1 MACLDAESIAELI
14 SEQSDPIARAAFAD
28 HAAACESCHAVVEV
42 LFDHTQSAQ
51 RTAISP
57 DLPSKI
63 DRYVIRR
70 MLGAGGMGVVYVA
83 HDPELD
89 REVAIKMLRR
99 GTDATRLRREAQ
111 ALARLSHPNVV
122 AVHDVGEHDGQ
133 VFVAMA
139 LVHGVNLRQWRQ
151 QPREYYEHLRV
162 LLAAGRG
169 IVAAHT
175 AGLIHR
181 DLKPDNIFVSDDGD
195 VLVGDFG
202 LARDAA
208 DREGN
213 GAPSP
218 RGGSGDLTMTGT
230 VLGTPAYMAPEQADG
245 RATEKSD
252 QFSFCV
258 TAFEAL
264 YGMRPFSG
272 RTVDEILANVRSGTI
287 TRPKRSIDATVERAL
302 ERGLRA
308 DPEERFPSMAEL
320 LRALEPRS
328 RRAAWI
334 AAAGVLAVGAAV
346 ATTVFVTREP
356 VADAEAVCAT
366 AGTPAWNPLVR
377 GGVLAALAAHG
388 NTPDAIT
395 ELGRRL
401 DRYATTWTQV
411 RHDACVAQVSNR
423 LTPAQAT
430 ARIACLE
437 TRKTAFEVTASSL
450 LDSTADVFATWKR
463 VAVIPPPESCN
474 SDDAVFL
481 SSATAEHQA
490 LMRELATA
498 VNTNS
503 AAIAAVAK
511 KAEATTDIPARLEIA
526 LAQAKD
532 SLDNG
537 RLVEADAALERARP
551 LAERLDVVSS
561 RVRAFALSARSLCL
575 QARHDEADRFL
586 AIAQGGAQRLQETE
600 NAPEIEEVFEAHT
613 ECLYRR
619 KKYAELEPLLAER
632 LVLVQR
638 RFGRD
643 GLEAGE
649 IHQRLAQVYLQ
660 LERPE
665 DSAREYA
672 ASRAIEQRFVKT
684 DETAAVAEDGRGIE
698 ALQAGDLEG
707 ALVHSRRSIEMFK
720 AIHHDGLALALVSLG
735 MLLEFAEYPAE
746 ADARFTDALAL
757 IPVDTTVEEQA
768 VKRVEALDGRGLVRL
783 QMGKFDAAI
792 ADVQAAI
799 TGAEKYHRAD
809 FVTSSQLTLAR
820 AWVAKREY
828 ERAVRGFRAFLAAF
842 EKADSYTPTRHGI
855 AQFEYAKALW
865 ETGDRDGARAMA
877 QTAEVNVAKMRDG
890 AAKAPLFRHLL
901 PSSTALLANI
911 EQWRDQHR

>member
-42 LFDHTQSAQ
+42 LFDHTQPVLGSA
-51 RTAISP
+51 SG

-139 LVHGVNLRQWRQ
+139 LVDGVNLRQWLRA
-151 QPREYYEHLRV
+151 PRENREILRV

-181 DLKPDNIFVSDDGD
+181 DLKPDNIFVAASGD

-208 DREGN
+208 DEREG
-213 GAPSP
+213 APAP
-218 RGGSGDLTMTGT
+218 ATGSGDLTMTGT

-264 YGMRPFSG
+264 YGTRPFSG
-272 RTVDEILANVRSGTI
+272 RTVDEILANVRAGTI

-302 ERGLRA
+302 QRGLRA
-308 DPEERFPSMAEL
+308 DPQARFPSMSEL

-346 ATTVFVTREP
+346 ATTIVVTRES
-356 VADAEAVCAT
+356 VADAEDICAT
-366 AGTPAWNPLVR
+366 AGTPAWNALVR

-388 NTPDAIT
+388 NTPDAIA

-401 DRYATTWTQV
+401 DQYAANWTRV
-411 RHDACVAQVSNR
+411 RHDACVAQVSKQ
-423 LTPAQAT
+423 LTPAQAV

-450 LDSTADVFATWKR
+450 IDSSTDVFATWKR
-463 VAVIPPPESCN
+463 VAVIAPPESCN
-474 SDDAVFL
+474 RDDAAFL

-498 VNTNS
+498 VNTDS

-537 RLVEADAALERARP
+537 ALVEADTALERARP
-551 LAERLDVVSS
+551 LAEGLDVVSM
-561 RVRAFALSARSLCL
+561 RVRASALSARSLCQ
-575 QARHDEADRFL
+575 QARHEEADRFL
-586 AIAQGGAQRLQETE
+586 AIAQAGARRLKEIE
-600 NAPEIEEVFEAHT
+600 NGPEIDEVFEAHT

-619 KKYAELEPLLAER
+619 KKYAELEPLLVER
-632 LVLVQR
+632 LALVQR

-649 IHQRLAQVYLQ
+649 IHQRLAQVYLP
-660 LERPE
+660 LERPA

-672 ASRAIEQRFVKT
+672 ASRAIEQRLVKS
-684 DETAAVAEDGRGIE
+684 DEAAAVAEDGRGIE
-698 ALQAGDLEG
+698 ALQAGDLEA
-707 ALVHSRRSIEMFK
+707 ALEHSRRAIEMFK
-720 AIHHDGLALALVSLG
+720 EIHHAKLPLALVSRG

-746 ADARFTDALAL
+746 ADATFTEALAL
-757 IPVDTTVEEQA
+757 IPVDTTEEDQA
-768 VKRVEALDGRGLVRL
+768 VKRIEALDGRGLVRL

-799 TGAEKYHRAD
+799 AGAEKFHRAD
-809 FVTSSQLTLAR
+809 FETSSQLTLAR
-820 AWVAKREY
+820 AWAAKREY
-828 ERAVRGFRAFLAAF
+828 ERAVRGFRAFLEAF
-842 EKADSYTPTRHGI
+842 EKADNYTPTRHGI

-865 ETGDRDGARAMA
+865 ETDDRDAALTMA
-877 QTAEVNVAKMRDG
+877 QAAEVSVAKMRDG
-890 AAKAPLFRHLL
+890 AAKAPLFRHLV
-901 PSSTALLANI
+901 PSSTALLSNI